1 MSALVVFES
10 MYGSTA
16 SIAEAIAAGIAEVR
30 VPVTVCEVGVATA
43 PRGYTLPGLLVFGAP
58 THQRGL
64 STPRTRD
71 AARGERA
78 RTVSPGDGVREWL
91 DELVGR
97 TAGQSVAVFDTAL
110 AGRLAGSA
118 AHTIG
123 KRLTKAG
130 AQLVVPPESFT
141 VSGRSS
147 GLLPD
152 ELEHARSWG
161 RSIAIFAAERPAA
174 RRSVREEVLEGD
186 HQ

>member
-16 SIAEAIAAGIAEVR
+16 AIAEAVAAGMAEVR
-30 VPVTVCEVGVATA
+30 VPVTVCEVGSA
-43 PRGYTLPGLLVFGAP
+43 PVPPPGTVVGLLVVGAP

-71 AARGERA
+71 AARGESA

-97 TAGQSVAVFDTAL
+97 VAGQPVAVFDTAL

-118 AHTIG
+118 AHTMA

-130 AQLVVPPESFT
+130 AQVVVPPESFT

-161 RSIAIFAAERPAA
+161 RSIAIFAATRPAA
-174 RRSVREEVLEGD
+174 GRSVREEVLEGD

>member
-1 MSALVVFES
+1 MTVLLVFES

-16 SIAEAIAAGIAEVR
+16 AVAEAVAAGMADLR
-30 VPVTVCEVGVATA
+30 VPVTVCEVGLAEPASLRTR
-43 PRGYTLPGLLVFGAP
+43 PDLLVVGAP

-64 STPRTRD
+64 STPQTRD
-71 AARGERA
+71 IARSDTD

-91 DELVGR
+91 EAL
-97 TAGQSVAVFDTAL
+97 AGQVQGQACAVFDTAV

-118 AHTIG
+118 ATSIG
-123 KRLTKAG
+123 KQLTKAG

-141 VSGRSS
+141 VSGRST

-161 RSIAIFAAERPAA
+161 RSLALFAVAA
-174 RRSVREEVLEGD
+174 ATSGRA
-186 HQ
+186 